1 MLWDFFLGGWKHSS
15 AVLDVIVHLNLSPAS
30 YQNELLCNA
39 VSFFSPLCVPSLPRL
54 LGPFA
59 TGKSWKIFHSACC
72 WEGWYSKCEMGWNW
86 MIRWSKR
93 NNRWVAQRLI
103 GRSGARWR
111 SLGWGWG
118 GVKRGIGSFIFT
130 WRESWKT
137 AKNGGIVQSAKTRNH
152 KKNWL
157 SFLYT
162 LRQWPMASFW
172 GFFFTKGEFAISQP
186 ALLGNGCLC
195 NVFVFLV
202 VFLLRKHSPSSSCMA
217 LLGEGACATEWR

>member
-1 MLWDFFLGGWKHSS
+1 MLLSTLIFLRQVIKMSCCATRFRFFRPFVCRHCRGFSGHSQL
-15 AVLDVIVHLNLSPAS
+15 AKVGR
-30 YQNELLCNA
+30 
-39 VSFFSPLCVPSLPRL
+39 F
-54 LGPFA
+54 
-59 TGKSWKIFHSACC
+59 SACC

-137 AKNGGIVQSAKTRNH
+137 AKNGGIVQSAKTNH

-172 GFFFTKGEFAISQP
+172 GFFFTKGEFAIFKP

>member
-130 WRESWKT
+130 WRESWKA
-137 AKNGGIVQSAKTRNH
+137 AKNGGIVQSAKTRNP

-157 SFLYT
+157 CFLYT

-172 GFFFTKGEFAISQP
+172 GFFFTKGEFAIFKP

-195 NVFVFLV
+195 NVFVLYLY
-202 VFLLRKHSPSSSCMA
+202 FLLYFCWENIPHLHLAWHC
-217 LLGEGACATEWR
+217 